1 MTRRAANGEEAGAM
15 RRAIVWCAVAAA
27 LCAAAGGCKKRYI
40 PRVSEEIIDPGV
52 VISQDTVVE

>member
-1 MTRRAANGEEAGAM
+1 M

-27 LCAAAGGCKKRYI
+27 LCAVAGGCKKRYI